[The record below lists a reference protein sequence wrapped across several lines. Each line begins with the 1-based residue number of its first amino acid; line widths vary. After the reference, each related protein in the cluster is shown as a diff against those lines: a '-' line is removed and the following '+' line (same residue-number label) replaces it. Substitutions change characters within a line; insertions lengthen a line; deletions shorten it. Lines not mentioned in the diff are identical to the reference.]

1 MCALK
6 PDVSFY
12 TPFESAAMLTV
23 LHRLILPTE
32 GLEQCDAMYARPAL
46 PERVAGVDSQAF
58 RLKAG
63 QAFTFDTFYNAFSVK
78 KWKQAGGVS
87 RLLLSL
93 HIHGQGK
100 VTLFHRSNAGV
111 VTSLWSKEIEGEIR
125 CTEEISAW
133 PALSEGLLYFSV
145 TAQAE
150 CTVETAYFATSSSMV
165 QVPQLGVV
173 ITHFNRQQ
181 YVRNS
186 IQRVQ
191 KALLQDPVYQDVI
204 HFIVIDNSANLD
216 PAEVPGAKVIKN
228 HNYGGSGGFA
238 RGLLYL
244 HEQGTFTHCLFMDD
258 DISCEVEA
266 IRRCYAMLAYSVDK
280 HIGLA
285 GTLLDDQKP
294 WSVQEKGAEFSGG
307 VFRPL
312 HEGADVRPVENLLKL
327 EQDVGKP
334 VYGGW
339 WFFAFRLD
347 AVSAYPFPFF
357 VRGDDALFGLM
368 NRFNI
373 VTVNGIAC
381 FSEHFLSKES
391 AFTRY
396 LGMRAS
402 LAIYLMVGQG
412 RTLPALKMMGLAF
425 LWCALSCRYQSA
437 QAILLAFEDVNKGP
451 NFWRQNLDFMPL
463 AKRIQK
469 EALQHKEPAYFQSMP
484 FHYEGKSET
493 RIRKYIRLISLNGH
507 LLPQWCLRKTPT
519 YVGEYT
525 RGLLGLTF
533 SYQHI
538 VYRKYESLD
547 IFEAQLNRSQFFSLL
562 GAFVKTSFAFILRS
576 SVVRRSYRKNL
587 PILTSKAFWQNI
599 YRNQPKS
606 DSGY

>member
-1 MCALK
+1 M
-6 PDVSFY
+6 SFHA
-12 TPFESAAMLTV
+12 PFESAAMLTV

-46 PERVAGVDSQAF
+46 PERVADTSSSAF
-58 RLKAG
+58 RLKMG

-93 HIHGQGK
+93 HIRGQGE
-100 VTLFHRSNAGV
+100 VTLFHRSKADV
-111 VTSLWSKEIEGEIR
+111 VTPLWSKEIEGEIR
-125 CTEEISAW
+125 CAEEISAW
-133 PALSEGLLYFSV
+133 PTLSEGLLYCSV
-145 TAQAE
+145 TAQSE
-150 CTVETAYFATSSSMV
+150 CTVEAVYFATSSPMV

-181 YVRNS
+181 YVRHS

-191 KALLQDPVYQDVI
+191 KALLQDPAYQDVI

-266 IRRCYAMLAYSVDK
+266 IRRCYAMLAYSVDRR
-280 HIGLA
+280 IGLA

-294 WSVQEKGAEFSGG
+294 WSVQEKGAEFSEG

-312 HEGADVRPVENLLKL
+312 HKGEDVRPIENLLNL
-327 EQDVGKP
+327 EQDTGKP

-412 RTLPALKMMGLAF
+412 RALPAVKMMGLAF

-437 QAILLAFEDVNKGP
+437 QAILLAFQDVSQGAD
-451 NFWRQNLDFMPL
+451 FWRQNLDFMPL

-469 EALQHKEPAYFQSMP
+469 EAVQCKEPAYFQSVP
-484 FHYEGKSET
+484 FHYEGKPET
-493 RIRKYIRLISLNGH
+493 RIRKYIRLLSLNGH
-507 LLPQWCLRKTPT
+507 LLPQWCLQETPA

-525 RGLLGLTF
+525 SGLLGLIF
-533 SYQHI
+533 RHRQI
-538 VYRKYESLD
+538 IYRKYESLD
-547 IFEAQLNRSQFFSLL
+547 IFETEINRPRFFSLV
-562 GAFVKTSFAFILRS
+562 GVFVKTNLSFILQAPAI
-576 SVVRRSYRKNL
+576 RRSYRKNL
-587 PILTSKAFWQNI
+587 PTLTSKAFWQNV
-599 YRNQPKS
+599 YRAQIKN
-606 DSGY
+606 D

>member
-12 TPFESAAMLTV
+12 APFESAAMLTV

-32 GLEQCDAMYARPAL
+32 GLEQCDALYARPAL
-46 PERVAGVDSQAF
+46 PERAADTFSQAF
-58 RLKAG
+58 RLQAG
-63 QAFTFDTFYNAFSVK
+63 QTFTFDTFYNAFSVK

-87 RLLLSL
+87 SLSLSL
-93 HIHGQGK
+93 HICGQGK
-100 VTLFHRSNAGV
+100 VTLFHRSNAGA
-111 VTSLWSKEIEGEIR
+111 VTSLWSKEIEGEVC
-125 CTEEISAW
+125 CTEVVTAW
-133 PALSEGLLYFSV
+133 PVLSEGLLYFCI
-145 TAQAE
+145 TAKAE
-150 CTVETAYFATSSSMV
+150 CTVKAACFATSLPMV

-191 KALLQDPVYQDVI
+191 KALLQDPAYQDVI

-228 HNYGGSGGFA
+228 YNYGGSGGFA

-244 HEQGTFTHCLFMDD
+244 QEQGAFTHCLFMDD

-266 IRRCYAMLAYSVDK
+266 MRRCYAMLAYSVDK

-312 HEGADVRPVENLLKL
+312 HEGADVRPVENLLQL
-327 EQDVGKP
+327 EQEVGKP

-437 QAILLAFEDVNKGP
+437 QAILLAFQDVSQGAD
-451 NFWRQNLDFMPL
+451 FWRQNLDFMPL

-469 EALQHKEPAYFQSMP
+469 EAAQRKEPAYFQAVP
-484 FHYEGKSET
+484 FCYEGKPET
-493 RIRKYIRLISLNGH
+493 RMRKYIRLLSLNGH
-507 LLPQWCLRKTPT
+507 LLPQWCLRKTPA

-533 SYQHI
+533 RHRHI

-547 IFEAQLNRSQFFSLL
+547 IFKAELDKPLFFSLL
-562 GAFVKTSFAFILRS
+562 GVFIKTSLAFVLRASFI
-576 SVVRRSYRKNL
+576 RRSYRKNL
-587 PILTSKAFWQNI
+587 PMLTSKAFWQNI
-599 YRNQPKS
+599 YRAQSKS
-606 DSGY
+606 GSGH

>member
-6 PDVSFY
+6 PGVSFY
-12 TPFESAAMLTV
+12 APFESAAMLTV

-46 PERVAGVDSQAF
+46 PERVAETSPQAF
-58 RLKAG
+58 RLKVG
-63 QAFTFDTFYNAFSVK
+63 QAFIFDTFYNAFSVK

-87 RLLLSL
+87 RLSLNL
-93 HIHGQGK
+93 HICGQGE
-100 VTLFHRSNAGV
+100 VTLFHRSNAGA

-125 CTEEISAW
+125 CTEAISAW

-145 TAQAE
+145 TAKAE
-150 CTVETAYFATSSSMV
+150 CTVEAAYFATSSPMV

-191 KALLQDPVYQDVI
+191 KVLLQDPAYQDVI

-216 PAEVPGAKVIKN
+216 PAKVPGAKVIKN

-280 HIGLA
+280 RIGLA

-312 HEGADVRPVENLLKL
+312 HEGADVRPVENLLQL

-437 QAILLAFEDVNKGP
+437 QAILLAFEDVSKGA

-469 EALQHKEPAYFQSMP
+469 EASYSKDPAYFQAVP
-484 FHYEGKSET
+484 FCYEGKPET
-493 RIRKYIRLISLNGH
+493 RMRKYIRLLSLNGH
-507 LLPQWCLRKTPT
+507 LLPQWCLRKTPA

-533 SYQHI
+533 RHRHI

-547 IFEAQLNRSQFFSLL
+547 VFEAELNKLRFFSLL
-562 GAFVKTSFAFILRS
+562 GAFIKASLVFVLRGS
-576 SVVRRSYRKNL
+576 AIRRSYRKNL
-587 PILTSKAFWQNI
+587 PMLTSKAFWEKV
-599 YRNQPKS
+599 YRVQPKN
-606 DSGY
+606 DSGH

>member
-1 MCALK
+1 
-6 PDVSFY
+6 
-12 TPFESAAMLTV
+12 MLTI
-23 LHRLILPTE
+23 LHRLILPVQE
-32 GLEQCDAMYARPAL
+32 LEQCETMYARPAV
-46 PERVAGVDSQAF
+46 PDRIVGPSSQAF
-58 RLKAG
+58 LVRAG
-63 QAFTFDTFYNAFSVK
+63 QAFTFDTFYNALSVK
-78 KWKQAGGVS
+78 KWKQTGGVS
-87 RLLLSL
+87 SL
-93 HIHGQGK
+93 FLGLFVKGK
-100 VTLFHRSNAGV
+100 GKATLFHRSSAGKITV
-111 VTSLWSKEIEGEIR
+111 LWNKEFENEI
-125 CTEEISAW
+125 CYEEEITVW
-133 PALSEGLLYFSV
+133 QRLSDGLIYFGF
-145 TAQAE
+145 TASQD
-150 CTVETAYFATSSSMV
+150 CRVEAAYFATASPMV
-165 QVPQLGVV
+165 QVPQLGIV

-186 IQRVQ
+186 MQRLRRE
-191 KALLQDPVYQDVI
+191 LLQDAAYQNVI
-204 HFIVIDNSANLD
+204 HLIIIDNSANLD
-216 PAEVPGAKVIKN
+216 PADVSGAKVIKN

-244 HEQGTFTHCLFMDD
+244 HEQVTFTHCLFMDD
-258 DISCEVEA
+258 DISCEVES

-285 GTLLDDQKP
+285 GTLLDDHKP
-294 WSVQEKGAEFSGG
+294 WNVQEKGAEFSGG

-327 EQDVGKP
+327 EQDAGKP

-368 NRFNI
+368 NHFNI

-437 QAILLAFEDVNKGP
+437 HAILLAFQDVSKGP
-451 NFWRQNLDFMPL
+451 NFWRQNLDFMPI

-469 EALQHKEPAYFQSMP
+469 ETLQRKDPAYFQSMP
-484 FHYEGKSET
+484 FRYEGKPET
-493 RIRKYIRLISLNGH
+493 RIRKYIRLITLNGH
-507 LLPQWCLRKTPT
+507 LLPQWCLRKTPV

-525 RGLLGLTF
+525 RGLLGLIF

-538 VYRKYESLD
+538 VYRKYETQD
-547 IFEAQLNRSQFFSLL
+547 IFEAHLNRSQFFSLL
-562 GAFVKTSFAFILRS
+562 GAFVKASLAFILRS
-576 SVVRRSYRKNL
+576 SVVRRSYRKKL
-587 PILTSKAFWQNI
+587 PMLTSKAFWQNV
-599 YRNQPKS
+599 YRAQPKS
-606 DSGY
+606 DSDH

>member
-1 MCALK
+1 MFFHAL
-6 PDVSFY
+6 
-12 TPFESAAMLTV
+12 FESAAMLTV

-32 GLEQCDAMYARPAL
+32 GLEQYDAMYARPTL
-46 PERVAGVDSQAF
+46 PERMANTSSQAF
-58 RLKAG
+58 RLQAG
-63 QAFTFDTFYNAFSVK
+63 QTFTFDTFYNAFSVK
-78 KWKQAGGVS
+78 KWKQARGVS
-87 RLLLSL
+87 SLSLSL
-93 HIHGQGK
+93 HICGQGE
-100 VTLFHRSNAGV
+100 VTLFHRSQAGV
-111 VTSLWSKEIEGEIR
+111 VTPLWSQEIEDEIR

-133 PALSEGLLYFSV
+133 LVLSEGLLYFSV
-145 TAQAE
+145 TAKVE
-150 CTVETAYFATSSSMV
+150 CTVEGVYFATSSPMV

-186 IQRVQ
+186 MQRLRRE
-191 KALLQDPVYQDVI
+191 LLQDAAYQNVI
-204 HFIVIDNSANLD
+204 HLIIIDNSANLD
-216 PAEVPGAKVIKN
+216 PADVSGAKVIKN

-258 DISCEVEA
+258 DISCEVES

-285 GTLLDDQKP
+285 GTLLDDHKP
-294 WSVQEKGAEFSGG
+294 WNVQEKGAEFSGG

-327 EQDVGKP
+327 EQDAGKP

-368 NRFNI
+368 NHFNI

-402 LAIYLMVGQG
+402 LAVYLMVGQG
-412 RTLPALKMMGLAF
+412 RTLPALKMMGLTF

-437 QAILLAFEDVNKGP
+437 HAILLALQDVSKGP
-451 NFWRQNLDFMPL
+451 DFWQQNLDFMPI

-469 EALQHKEPAYFQSMP
+469 ETLQHKEPTYFQSMP
-484 FHYEGKSET
+484 FRYEGKPET
-493 RIRKYIRLISLNGH
+493 RIRKYIRLITLNGH
-507 LLPQWCLRKTPT
+507 LLPQWCLRKTPV

-525 RGLLGLTF
+525 RGLLGLIF

-538 VYRKYESLD
+538 VYRKYETQD
-547 IFEAQLNRSQFFSLL
+547 IFEAHLNRSQFFNLL
-562 GAFVKTSFAFILRS
+562 GAFVKASLAFILRS
-576 SVVRRSYRKNL
+576 SVVRRSYRKKL
-587 PILTSKAFWQNI
+587 PMLTSKVFWQNV
-599 YRNQPKS
+599 YRAQPKS
-606 DSGY
+606 DSDH

>member
-1 MCALK
+1 
-6 PDVSFY
+6 
-12 TPFESAAMLTV
+12 MLTV

-32 GLEQCDAMYARPAL
+32 GLEQCDAMYARPML
-46 PERVAGVDSQAF
+46 PERVVNISSQAF

-87 RLLLSL
+87 CLSL
-93 HIHGQGK
+93 SVHIRGQGE
-100 VTLFHRSNAGV
+100 VTLFHRSQVGL
-111 VTSLWSKEIEGEIR
+111 VTPLWSKEIEGEIR
-125 CTEEISAW
+125 SAEEIPTW
-133 PALSEGLLYFSV
+133 PALSEGLLYFSIIAKV
-145 TAQAE
+145 E
-150 CTVETAYFATSSSMV
+150 CTVEAAYFATSSPMV

-191 KALLQDPVYQDVI
+191 KALLQDPAYQNVI

-216 PAEVPGAKVIKN
+216 LAEVLGARVIKN

-244 HEQGTFTHCLFMDD
+244 HEQDAFTHCLFMDD

-280 HIGLA
+280 RIGLA

-312 HEGADVRPVENLLKL
+312 HEGTDVRPVENLLNL

-334 VYGGW
+334 IYGGW

-368 NRFNI
+368 NHFNI

-381 FSEHFLSKES
+381 FSEHFLNKES

-425 LWCALSCRYQSA
+425 LWCALSCRYKSA
-437 QAILLAFEDVNKGP
+437 HAILLAFQDVCKGP

-469 EALQHKEPAYFQSMP
+469 EITQHMDTAYFQSKP
-484 FHYEGKSET
+484 FLYEGRPET
-493 RIRKYIRLISLNGH
+493 RLRKYIRLISLNGH
-507 LLPQWCLRKTPT
+507 LLPKWFLCKTPV

-533 SYQHI
+533 GHQHI

-547 IFEAQLNRSQFFSLL
+547 IFQAELNRCQFIILVW
-562 GAFVKTSFAFILRS
+562 AFFKTSIAFIFKINALKNS
-576 SVVRRSYRKNL
+576 YKKKISVLCSRDFWEDVYR
-587 PILTSKAFWQNI
+587 
-599 YRNQPKS
+599 
-606 DSGY
+606 

>member
-1 MCALK
+1 
-6 PDVSFY
+6 
-12 TPFESAAMLTV
+12 MLTV

-46 PERVAGVDSQAF
+46 PERVADTSSSAF
-58 RLKAG
+58 RLKMG

-93 HIHGQGK
+93 HIRGQGE
-100 VTLFHRSNAGV
+100 VTLFHRSKADV
-111 VTSLWSKEIEGEIR
+111 VTPLWSKEIEGEIR
-125 CTEEISAW
+125 CAEEISAW
-133 PALSEGLLYFSV
+133 PTLSEGLLYCSV
-145 TAQAE
+145 TAQSE
-150 CTVETAYFATSSSMV
+150 CTVEAVYFATSSPMV
-165 QVPQLGVV
+165 QAPQLGVV

-191 KALLQDPVYQDVI
+191 KALLQDPAYQDVI

-266 IRRCYAMLAYSVDK
+266 IRRCYAMLAYSVDRR
-280 HIGLA
+280 IGLA

-294 WSVQEKGAEFSGG
+294 WSVQEKGAEFSAG

-312 HEGADVRPVENLLKL
+312 HKGEDVRPIENLLNL
-327 EQDVGKP
+327 EQDTGKP

-412 RTLPALKMMGLAF
+412 RALPAVKMMGLAF

-437 QAILLAFEDVNKGP
+437 QAILLAFQDVSQGAD
-451 NFWRQNLDFMPL
+451 FWRQNLDFMPL

-469 EALQHKEPAYFQSMP
+469 EAVQCKEPAYFQSHP
-484 FHYEGKSET
+484 FHYEGQLET
-493 RIRKYIRLISLNGH
+493 KLRRCVRLMSLNGH
-507 LLPQWCLRKTPT
+507 LLPGWALYKKPV

-525 RGLLGLTF
+525 SGLLGLTF
-533 SYQHI
+533 RHQRI
-538 VYRKYESLD
+538 VYRKYESSD
-547 IFEAQLNRSQFFSLL
+547 IFEVELNRFRLLALTWAFF
-562 GAFVKTSFAFILRS
+562 KTSIIFILKTPFLRK
-576 SVVRRSYRKNL
+576 SYR
-587 PILTSKAFWQNI
+587 SKLSTLCSRNFWI
-599 YRNQPKS
+599 SVYK
-606 DSGY
+606 